1 MTDPIFE
8 KITQRWFLTEPA
20 LFAVYCTH
28 HLERNTSMKCPL
40 RTGKGVIQYN
50 PNLLPGREKEREE
63 MLRCEVLRIMLKHPY
78 ERQPKGVS
86 RLAMGLAS
94 DLVLVDHVDCARNCF
109 PPVFR
114 LGLPSDMYYEWY
126 ARELEERL
134 KDNDSPISKFVSET
148 DLEQAAEK
156 TELWD
161 EDEFTASSVTE
172 TLRDVRNW
180 GSVPSRFIDHVKANM
195 QAKIDYRKALQG
207 FRTSILSALRSLTRM
222 RPSRRHG
229 FKQMGS
235 KYELEANLL
244 IAVDVS
250 GSVSRNDMQN
260 FFGIILSFFKYGVTR
275 LNVIQFDAEIKGEPQ
290 QFDKSFNTD
299 KEIKIIGR
307 GGTDFQAIFDYLKE
321 HNQYDGLIIFTDGY
335 AAPPTLNFPTPA
347 KVLWVCQNEQT
358 YNEHH
363 AWMEQTGRACFI
375 QRM

>member
-1 MTDPIFE
+1 MTEPIFE

-28 HLERNTSMKCPL
+28 HLERNTAMKCPL
-40 RTGKGVIQYN
+40 RTGRGVIQYN
-50 PNLLPGREKEREE
+50 PALLPEREKEREE

-78 ERQPKGVS
+78 ERQPRGVS
-86 RLAMGLAS
+86 RFVLGFAS
-94 DLVLVDHVDCARNCF
+94 DLVLVDHVDFARSYF
-109 PPVFR
+109 PVTFR

-126 ARELEERL
+126 ANELAKLLGDDTSRASKSMSATELEEA
-134 KDNDSPISKFVSET
+134 E
-148 DLEQAAEK
+148 EK

-161 EDEFTASSVTE
+161 EDEFMASTVTE

-180 GSVPSRFIDHVKANM
+180 GSVPSRLVDHIKANM

-207 FRTSILSALRSLTRM
+207 FRTSVISALRSLTRM

-229 FKQMGS
+229 FRQMGS

-275 LNVIQFDAEIKGEPQ
+275 LNVLQFDAEIKGEPL
-290 QFDKSFNTD
+290 QFDKSFNAD
-299 KEIKIIGR
+299 KEIEIVGR

-335 AAPPTLNFPTPA
+335 AAPPKLDFLSRT
-347 KVLWVCQNEQT
+347 KVLWVCQNEKT

-375 QRM
+375 QGC